1 VGVSVAIV
9 RGVAASLA
17 GGLSAVPPDPPVD
30 VARARRQHA
39 GYVAALRAAGLDVVE
54 LPADEA
60 FPDCCFV
67 EDTAVVAGGVALL
80 TRPGAP
86 ARQGEPAGV
95 RDALARYVTIET
107 MAAPATLDGG
117 DCCLLGRTLYVGR
130 TARTNAAGAAR
141 AAEVFARVGVA
152 VVEVPVSAAL
162 HLKSV
167 CSPIA
172 ADTVLVAEGALDP
185 GFFAGAR
192 VLTVPAGEA
201 PAANAVVAGDRLLIA
216 AGFPRARALLEQAGF
231 ACVEVDTSEL
241 RKLDGALTCLSIL
254 VA

>member
-1 VGVSVAIV
+1 VDVIAIV
-9 RGVAASLA
+9 RGVAGSLA
-17 GGLSAVPPDPPVD
+17 TGLSAVPPDPPVD
-30 VARARRQHA
+30 VARARAQHA
-39 GYVAALRAAGLDVVE
+39 SYVTALRAAGRTIE
-54 LPADEA
+54 ALPADEA

-67 EDTAVVAGGVALL
+67 EDPAVVAGGIALL

-95 RDALARYVTIET
+95 HEALARHVDAVET
-107 MAAPATLDGG
+107 MDAPATLDGG
-117 DCCLLGRTLYVGR
+117 DCCRLGRTLYIGR

-141 AAEVFARVGVA
+141 AAEVFARVGVG

-172 ADTVLVAEGALDP
+172 EDTLLVAEGALDV

-192 VLTVPAGEA
+192 IITVPAIEA
-201 PAANAVVAGDRLLIA
+201 PAANAVVAGEHLLVA
-216 AGFPRARALLEQAGF
+216 AGFPRTREKLEKAGF
-231 ACVEVDTSEL
+231 ACAEVDTSEL

-254 VA
+254 IP